1 MKQKISKKKLNN
13 KRKRTKKKI
22 IKKIY
27 NLLGGAELPL
37 GEDEKKNISFHFVY
51 PNDDIFSNIDD
62 DFNSD
67 NFLNAD
73 YFTGKLNEK
82 GGNLYYNIDHEEI
95 NMIFRYADQ
104 QQLTIFSIYPIKKI
118 YVSNNVDRLTN
129 GLFSRIVLLNEVD
142 LSGAIHLKVIGIKS
156 FYGNEQLTKVILGPA
171 LEQIQDLAFAD
182 CERLET
188 VEFTNDGGNVLRID
202 KKAFYNCGNLKSIEI
217 NPNAK
222 IDIPQSEAFA
232 LCHSLEEVKLPEVE
246 RIGPGTF
253 RGCKNISK
261 FILPNVKEGID
272 LSAFEDCINL
282 DMEMTQ
288 MPMGKIA
295 NLEGCNPN
303 IFLKFN
309 IPLSARLLTGDEYP
323 FELILTPKT
332 IRNTLLNKS
341 IVNMFKPKINIKKEL
356 KQSYPDLKKEH
367 LTITCEGN
375 DLSEGNNI
383 IRFLRGEFDLNTIYI
398 TINPK

>member
-1 MKQKISKKKLNN
+1 M
-13 KRKRTKKKI
+13 
-22 IKKIY
+22 
-27 NLLGGAELPL
+27 
-37 GEDEKKNISFHFVY
+37 
-51 PNDDIFSNIDD
+51 
-62 DFNSD
+62 
-67 NFLNAD
+67 
-73 YFTGKLNEK
+73 
-82 GGNLYYNIDHEEI
+82 
-95 NMIFRYADQ
+95 
-104 QQLTIFSIYPIKKI
+104 
-118 YVSNNVDRLTN
+118 TN
-129 GLFSRIVLLNEVD
+129 
-142 LSGAIHLKVIGIKS
+142 
-156 FYGNEQLTKVILGPA
+156 
-171 LEQIQDLAFAD
+171 
-182 CERLET
+182 
-188 VEFTNDGGNVLRID
+188 
-202 KKAFYNCGNLKSIEI
+202 NLKSIEI

-309 IPLSARLLTGDEYP
+309 ILLKATLLTGDEYP
-323 FELILTPKT
+323 FELVITPKT

-341 IVNMFKPKINIKKEL
+341 IVNMFKRRIDIKKPL
-356 KQSYPDLKKEH
+356 KKRYIDLKKEH